1 MSCDATGV
9 VGVWYESS
17 DGQTGTAGSGTAGSG
32 AVDEAAS

>member
-17 DGQTGTAGSGTAGSG
+17 DGQTGTAGSG